1 MWFVLFVFYYQ
12 IYQADVKHV
21 SALLTY
27 DHLLSM
33 CDDKTVTTPQR
44 SCKASHESSL
54 LFKSNWIVEQSPFP
68 FDIIDLLSKTRQVE
82 MVFSSL
88 IETSSPGIVLS

>member
-1 MWFVLFVFYYQ
+1 M
-12 IYQADVKHV
+12 

-33 CDDKTVTTPQR
+33 CDDKTVTAPQR